1 MIKGSIQ
8 EEDITIVNIHAPNIG
23 APQYIRQMLTAIKGE
38 IDSNTIIV
46 GDFNTP
52 LSPMD
57 RPSKMKI
64 NRETQAL
71 NDTLNNTDLIDI
83 YRTFH
88 PKSTEYTFFSS
99 AHGTFSRI
107 GHILGHKSNPGKFK
121 KIEIISSIFCDHN
134 AVRLDINYRKKSVKN
149 TNTWRLKNTLLNNQE
164 ITDEIKEEIKKY
176 VETNDNE
183 NTTTQNLW
191 DAAKT
196 VRRGKFIT
204 IQSYLKK
211 QEVSQVNNLTLHL
224 KQLEKEEQKPP
235 KLGEGKKS

>member
-1 MIKGSIQ
+1 MH
-8 EEDITIVNIHAPNIG
+8 D
-23 APQYIRQMLTAIKGE
+23 
-38 IDSNTIIV
+38 
-46 GDFNTP
+46 
-52 LSPMD
+52 
-57 RPSKMKI
+57 
-64 NRETQAL
+64 
-71 NDTLNNTDLIDI
+71 
-83 YRTFH
+83 
-88 PKSTEYTFFSS
+88 
-99 AHGTFSRI
+99 
-107 GHILGHKSNPGKFK
+107 KSNPGKFK

-134 AVRLDINYRKKSVKN
+134 AVRLDINYRKNSVKN

-196 VRRGKFIT
+196 FRRGKFIT